1 MIFWVLEIT
10 AAVRNCGSN
19 LFLVQMLLPYSNIQC
34 SGTLQSFLGSVFLV
48 CLWKFLR
55 KFCVNFWVV
64 LMKTLNCWVP
74 RCGCI
79 PRTLWRVHLVVTRET
94 KLMKCRKT
102 FNAVQKVTEIH
113 VLVVLDLLRGSMQK
127 IWKFMWVI
135 HIIQY
140 YRVGFHMGKFFQV
153 LQLSLAAFY
162 LVKSPNSIQLS
173 NRDSSKGSGPFIH
186 VKALAQVYWYWTTA
200 VPHYIRFK

>member
-140 YRVGFHMGKFFQV
+140 YRVGFSHGEVFFKSYSCPWQHFTWSN
-153 LQLSLAAFY
+153 LQ
-162 LVKSPNSIQLS
+162 IQFNCPIGTAL
-173 NRDSSKGSGPFIH
+173 KAVGPLF
-186 VKALAQVYWYWTTA
+186 T
-200 VPHYIRFK
+200 